1 MKLRYN
7 KIIAAC
13 LFVLVSLTAIALFAD
28 KTADPQM
35 VVEQDTANTAAY
47 ADYEE
52 PVFATV
58 VPNDL
63 TVTLMSEVE
72 EPQYEVSSFQNKAIA
87 YVDDFLPV
95 RTEPDRTSETIGKM
109 YPGCVADVI
118 ERGETWSKISS
129 GSVEGYVQ
137 NMYLCFDSEA
147 EDLAILL
154 GGDEALVEAVSIE
167 EEKAAAQKAAEEKAA
182 REAAQKAAAEKAAA
196 EKAAAEKAAK
206 EAEEKAAAE
215 KAAKEA
221 AEKAAQEASAQSS
234 AGTDTAG
241 TQEAVQET
249 QAAQTEVSPYY
260 MELSEE
266 DIMLLACIVDWEAGY
281 ETYEGKLAVAN
292 VVLNR
297 VRSNSYPNTVSGVIY
312 QRGQFGGVLDS
323 AGNYTT
329 RWQTRLSNGPR
340 TQECITAAREVA
352 AGVNNVIGY
361 LAFNGVAYCNTAS
374 YRSYIIIGNHCFYQR

>member
-1 MKLRYN
+1 MKFRYN

-28 KTADPQM
+28 KTADPQT
-35 VVEQDTANTAAY
+35 VVEQDTVNTAAY

-63 TVTLMSEVE
+63 TVTMMSEVE

-95 RTEPDRTSETIGKM
+95 RTEPDRASETIGKM

-196 EKAAAEKAAK
+196 EKAAK

-221 AEKAAQEASAQSS
+221 AEKAAQAQQDTAQGTA
-234 AGTDTAG
+234 AGTDTAA
-241 TQEAVQET
+241 TQEAAQET

-297 VRSNSYPNTVSGVIY
+297 VRSNSYPDTVSGVIY

-340 TQECITAAREVA
+340 TQECITAAREAA